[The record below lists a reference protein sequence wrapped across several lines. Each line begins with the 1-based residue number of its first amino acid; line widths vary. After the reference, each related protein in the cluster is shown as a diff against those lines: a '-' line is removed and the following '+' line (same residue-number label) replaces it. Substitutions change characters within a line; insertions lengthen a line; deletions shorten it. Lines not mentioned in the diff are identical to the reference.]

1 MNKEIIKAIED
12 SEWLKEHDAKIK
24 AEAEREFQNSDYWND
39 YLAKVIA
46 DAKAEVIDEFVEYVK
61 QYMWWSTESD
71 EKVIGEFAL
80 GEYATVFKD
89 KLKEQ
94 NNE

>member
-1 MNKEIIKAIED
+1 M
-12 SEWLKEHDAKIK
+12 KIVK
-24 AEAEREFQNSDYWND
+24 IGVNEVPVADVLYEKIR
-39 YLAKVIA
+39 A
-46 DAKAEVIDEFVEYVK
+46 DAIDEFVEYVK

-80 GEYATVFKD
+80 NEYAIAFKN

-94 NNE
+94 R